1 MVNLIQNFD
10 SSLMYKAQELHNPIL
25 NNIMISFTK
34 IGDLGLVW
42 LILALILLFFKK
54 TRKAGILIYLSQLL
68 NIIVV
73 TILKNIIQRPRPFLT
88 LTDLHPLIS
97 LPTSYSFP
105 SGHASSAFAGAL
117 IIAYIFRQWII
128 PAYLVSFT
136 IAFSRVYLGVHYPS
150 DIIVG
155 AIIGTLSSITI
166 ILLYNKIISKKY
178 INLIKKLKIE

>member
-1 MVNLIQNFD
+1 MFNSIQNFD
-10 SSLMYKAQELHNPIL
+10 ISMMYKAQDLHNPIL
-25 NNIMISFTK
+25 NSIMIFFTK
-34 IGDLGLVW
+34 IGDIGLVW
-42 LILALILLFFKK
+42 LVLAFVFLFFKK

-73 TILKNIIQRPRPFLT
+73 TILKDTIQRPRPFLT

-117 IIAYIFRQWII
+117 IVAYMFKKWIVPAYIVAIG
-128 PAYLVSFT
+128 
-136 IAFSRVYLGVHYPS
+136 IALSRVYLGVHYPS

-155 AIIGTLSSITI
+155 AIIGTLSSII
-166 ILLYNKIISKKY
+166 IIVLYNKILSKKCK
-178 INLIKKLKIE
+178 NLLRKLKIE